1 MSEFNDDPTTR
12 AKVEAWFYQ
21 HATQDEARDA
31 STVPIL
37 LAGFAIGVG
46 IGVVCIGIAWLLLEV
61 AYGG

>member
-31 STVPIL
+31 STVPVL

-46 IGVVCIGIAWLLLEV
+46 IGAALLAAAWLILG
-61 AYGG
+61 AATP